1 MGRKS
6 SIPDDILQYK
16 PSTCCRIRN
25 DNGTYRVYKYNAVKL
40 SNGSW
45 SSDWGYLIG
54 KIIPGKGFSPN
65 KRYLKETECKKHV
78 SYSDGI
84 TDVAYGQYSLLMFL
98 SKDIWEKLEACFPV
112 ETAGQIYAYSLIM
125 CANGFLHI
133 DQIDDFYQE
142 SFLSLVFKG
151 YSFKLGYS
159 AIATLL
165 HNLGSRT
172 NPVKA
177 FEQALIDNSSKEIA
191 IDGHVIRSCS
201 LENDLAEPGYKM
213 NLMKA
218 PQVNLLIAYDIRN
231 NIPLMYRTFRGSS
244 VDKKSVVDLL
254 RSRSFSD
261 TKFVVDRGF
270 YSDEAI
276 RLMSENGNRYII
288 PVPSNN
294 KHFKRIKKSLTYS
307 TGEFVYKSGK
317 KNSARIVYYE
327 EKIDDSTRIIVY
339 KDEDEAASKV
349 YSDYKDRWSIETY
362 NNYLKNDADFRDLK
376 LQDYYAD
383 HGFDFIMLVTGLIHS
398 RLNETVKQLNKSNI
412 STFDLLVKA
421 GYMRM
426 VLDGDIWKLRNTRA
440 KDLELLKAIGYEPDT
455 EYNPI

>member
-218 PQVNLLIAYDIRN
+218 PQVNLL
-231 NIPLMYRTFRGSS
+231 MT
-244 VDKKSVVDLL
+244 KKV
-254 RSRSFSD
+254 
-261 TKFVVDRGF
+261 
-270 YSDEAI
+270 
-276 RLMSENGNRYII
+276 
-288 PVPSNN
+288 
-294 KHFKRIKKSLTYS
+294 
-307 TGEFVYKSGK
+307 
-317 KNSARIVYYE
+317 
-327 EKIDDSTRIIVY
+327 
-339 KDEDEAASKV
+339 
-349 YSDYKDRWSIETY
+349 
-362 NNYLKNDADFRDLK
+362 
-376 LQDYYAD
+376 
-383 HGFDFIMLVTGLIHS
+383 
-398 RLNETVKQLNKSNI
+398 
-412 STFDLLVKA
+412 
-421 GYMRM
+421 
-426 VLDGDIWKLRNTRA
+426 
-440 KDLELLKAIGYEPDT
+440 
-455 EYNPI
+455 